1 MVSPK
6 ASENPPQTLTA
17 LLRQRFKPLLERLAR
32 GLAHLGVTPNMVTLL
47 GLAGNVLAALWLA
60 QGRITWAGWL
70 LLFIWP
76 LDALDGA
83 LARLRGAPTPFGG
96 VLDSVTDRYA
106 ELLVWGG
113 LLVYYLNQ
121 ANPTAILL
129 IYLAAGGSLMVSYTK
144 ARGEAQGF
152 RVEGGL
158 LTRVERFLILVPC
171 LLLNRP
177 LIAMWV
183 IAILA
188 NFTALQ
194 RLWIV
199 FRQASSLLS
208 VNPTTSSQE

>member
-1 MVSPK
+1 MTPQ
-6 ASENPPQTLTA
+6 ASEQSSQTLTA
-17 LLRQRFKPLLERLAR
+17 FLRRRFKPLLESIAR
-32 GLAHLGVTPNMVTLL
+32 GLARLGITPNAVTLA
-47 GLAGNVLAALWLA
+47 GLAGNVLAAFWLA

-70 LLFIWP
+70 LLVIWP

-83 LARLRGAPTPFGG
+83 LARLRGSPSPFGG

-113 LLVYYLNQ
+113 LLVYYLSQ
-121 ANPTAILL
+121 ADPTPVIL

-158 LTRVERFLILVPC
+158 LTRVERFLVLVPC
-171 LLLNRP
+171 LIINRP
-177 LIAMWV
+177 LIAIWA
-183 IAILA
+183 IALLA

-194 RLWIV
+194 RLWLI
-199 FRQASSLLS
+199 FRQASIPAQP
-208 VNPTTSSQE
+208 NQPTSPKE

>member
-1 MVSPK
+1 MKPHVPK
-6 ASENPPQTLTA
+6 QSPQTLTA
-17 LLRQRFKPLLERLAR
+17 FLRQRFKPLLERIALGLAR
-32 GLAHLGVTPNMVTLL
+32 LGVTPNAVTLA
-47 GLAGNVLAALWLA
+47 GLAGNILAAFWLA

-70 LLFIWP
+70 LLVIWP

-83 LARLRGAPTPFGG
+83 LARLRGSPSPFGG

-113 LLVYYLNQ
+113 LLVYYLSR
-121 ANPTAILL
+121 ADPISVIL

-158 LTRVERFLILVPC
+158 LTRVERFLVLVPC
-171 LLLNRP
+171 LILNRP
-177 LIAMWV
+177 LIAIWA
-183 IAILA
+183 IALLA

-194 RLWIV
+194 RLWLI
-199 FRQASSLLS
+199 FRQSSMPAQPGQ
-208 VNPTTSSQE
+208 PTLPKE

>member
-1 MVSPK
+1 MTPK
-6 ASENPPQTLTA
+6 ASESPPQTLTA
-17 LLRQRFKPLLERLAR
+17 LLRQHFRPLLERLAR
-32 GLAHLGVTPNMVTLL
+32 GLARLGMTPNTVTLL
-47 GLAGNVLAALWLA
+47 GLAGNGVAAVWLA

-83 LARLRGAPTPFGG
+83 LARLRGLPTPFGG
-96 VLDSVTDRYA
+96 VLDSVVDRYS

-113 LLVYYLNQ
+113 LLVYYLSQ
-121 ANPTAILL
+121 ESSLPIIL

-177 LIAMWV
+177 LIAIWA

-188 NFTALQ
+188 NFTAIQ

-199 FRQASSLLS
+199 FRQALPPAS
-208 VNPTTSSQE
+208 VNPPTSSQE

>member
-1 MVSPK
+1 LKPHVPK
-6 ASENPPQTLTA
+6 QSPQTLTA
-17 LLRQRFKPLLERLAR
+17 FLRQCFKPLLERIALGLAR
-32 GLAHLGVTPNMVTLL
+32 LGVTPNAVTLA
-47 GLAGNVLAALWLA
+47 GLAGNILAAFWLA

-70 LLFIWP
+70 LLVIWP

-83 LARLRGAPTPFGG
+83 LARLRGSPSPFGG

-113 LLVYYLNQ
+113 LLVYYLSR
-121 ANPTAILL
+121 ADPISVIL

-158 LTRVERFLILVPC
+158 LTRVERFLVLVPC
-171 LLLNRP
+171 LILNRP
-177 LIAMWV
+177 LIAIWA
-183 IAILA
+183 IALLA

-194 RLWIV
+194 RLWLI
-199 FRQASSLLS
+199 FRQSSMPAQPGR
-208 VNPTTSSQE
+208 PTLPKE

>member
-1 MVSPK
+1 MTPHAPK
-6 ASENPPQTLTA
+6 QSPQTLTA
-17 LLRQRFKPLLERLAR
+17 FLRQRFKPLLERIALGLAR
-32 GLAHLGVTPNMVTLL
+32 LGVTPNAVTLA
-47 GLAGNVLAALWLA
+47 GLAGNILAAFWLA

-70 LLFIWP
+70 LLVIWP

-83 LARLRGAPTPFGG
+83 LARLRGSPSPFGG

-113 LLVYYLNQ
+113 LLVYYLSR
-121 ANPTAILL
+121 ADPISVIL

-158 LTRVERFLILVPC
+158 LTRVERFLVLVPC
-171 LLLNRP
+171 LILNRP
-177 LIAMWV
+177 LIAIWA
-183 IAILA
+183 IALLA

-194 RLWIV
+194 RLWLI
-199 FRQASSLLS
+199 FRQSSMPAQPGR
-208 VNPTTSSQE
+208 PTLPKE

>member
-1 MVSPK
+1 MKPHVPK
-6 ASENPPQTLTA
+6 QSPQTLTA
-17 LLRQRFKPLLERLAR
+17 FLRQRFKPLLERIALGLAR
-32 GLAHLGVTPNMVTLL
+32 LGVTPNAVTLA
-47 GLAGNVLAALWLA
+47 GLAGNILAAFWLA

-70 LLFIWP
+70 LLVIWP

-83 LARLRGAPTPFGG
+83 LARLRGSPSPFGG

-113 LLVYYLNQ
+113 LLVYYLSR
-121 ANPTAILL
+121 ADPISVIL

-158 LTRVERFLILVPC
+158 LTRVERFLVLVPC
-171 LLLNRP
+171 LILNRP
-177 LIAMWV
+177 LIAIWA
-183 IAILA
+183 IALLA

-194 RLWIV
+194 RLWLI
-199 FRQASSLLS
+199 FRQSSMPAQPGR
-208 VNPTTSSQE
+208 PTLPKE